1 MTAAVTEPTFYV
13 FVFAPL
19 GPDVTGPAL
28 ALAKAWSAASKLGVT
43 EALIGYDQ
51 PVDLPQQMPTDDV
64 WFRIVAAKSDVGGR
78 RHAIAFTAHD
88 VAAVMMRL
96 GAESGDGWDELDDAW
111 REAVED
117 DDWTGALG
125 VAQVYAGAC
134 AEPHKEA
141 AADTARAILTRNCPA
156 GVEYSAALQPGIAL
170 WQMERAWGR
179 SLVAL
184 SAPTASAELADWCW
198 LSAAADD
205 VGALGRFLMHAIKL
219 RFEIGVFE
227 TDISTLRDLERR
239 LDTGLEELFS
249 LHEQFERSG
258 AAANELIDAQSRL
271 GRAQG
276 DAAGLLISIT
286 HLRDLGRTVQIA
298 AHNLRAYS
306 PEPLQGTTSDTSPF
320 AWELTLAGWIDDRI
334 GHEIAY
340 LESCRERVGEAQSL
354 TDLRLQQVAAAH
366 ARTANWLTVLQTSV
380 VGSLLGALGVATAF
394 GEHFEV
400 AKSVRAAMMVLVA
413 VVALTLPVLAVRW
426 SHGYRWPELLA
437 AGLVGAASGWAAT
450 AWARQAGWLDATPLI
465 ILAAAVLGCA
475 LFAGAASVINSG
487 RGSRSIRN

>member
-1 MTAAVTEPTFYV
+1 MTAAVTEQTLYL

-19 GPDVTGPAL
+19 ESDVTGPAR

-43 EALIGYDQ
+43 EAPVGCDQ
-51 PVDLPQQMPTDDV
+51 PVDLPDEMPTDDV
-64 WFRIVAAKSDVGGR
+64 WFRIVAAKSDADGQR
-78 RHAIAFTAHD
+78 QAIAFTAHD
-88 VAAVMMRL
+88 VAAVMVRL
-96 GAESGDGWDELDDAW
+96 HGQSGEGWEELDDGW
-111 REAVED
+111 REALGE

-125 VAQVYAGAC
+125 VAQVYAGTS
-134 AEPHKEA
+134 AEPRGA
-141 AADTARAILTRNCPA
+141 GTADNARAMLTRNSVA
-156 GVEYSAALQPGIAL
+156 GVEHSVAVQPGIAL
-170 WQMERAWGR
+170 WQMERTWGR

-184 SAPTASAELADWCW
+184 STPTASAELADWCW
-198 LSAAADD
+198 LSASSDD
-205 VGALGRFLMHAIKL
+205 VGALVRFLMHAIKL

-227 TDISTLRDLERR
+227 TDISMLRDLERR
-239 LDTGLEELFS
+239 LDAGLEELFS

-258 AAANELIDAQSRL
+258 AAADELIDAQSRL

-298 AHNLRAYS
+298 AHNIRAYS

-320 AWELTLAGWIDDRI
+320 VWELTLAGWIDDRI

-465 ILAAAVLGCA
+465 ILAAAVLGFA
-475 LFAGAASVINSG
+475 LFAGVASVANGG
-487 RGSRSIRN
+487 RRIGSIRN